1 MRTYTTKLLVSFCNF
16 VNASQP
22 RFVDIVSYC
31 GNTVGTK
38 MPYKIYFSPVH
49 NE

>member
-1 MRTYTTKLLVSFCNF
+1 MRTYMTKLLVTFCNF
-16 VNASQP
+16 ANAPQL

-31 GNTVGTK
+31 GNTVGTNTLNK
-38 MPYKIYFSPVH
+38 TYFSPVH